1 MKFTFFMSNISKPII
16 ITTEDQNKE
25 VVRELIQKAM
35 SNSLV
40 LYIENRT
47 EFAVLRGSTIN
58 FVLGQ
63 TDAEPSI
70 YNSDNSKILDNVRI
84 SVPDEIEN
92 NNTKVEVN

>member
-40 LYIENRT
+40 LYIENQT

-70 YNSDNSKILDNVRI
+70 YNNDNSKILDNVRI